1 MKLKIII
8 IGKKTHNIGYRV
20 LLVNK
25 ALALGVNNFNTFN
38 TFIDG
43 LQTVITMIEADDEKI
58 EEFKAFIHATR
69 PKDAEVESIN
79 VEEYKSSI
87 PTIERC
93 MQGFQMEQLGKSI
106 PILLEMRDNQNSM
119 LDKQDS
125 MLDKQDSMLELQ
137 NETIVT
143 IKAEEEKTRDVIS
156 NRITQ
161 DVAELRQE
169 IDHVKYTL
177 SRVVDKVGISE

>member
-8 IGKKTHNIGYRV
+8 KGKKTQNIGYRA

-25 ALALGVNNFNTFN
+25 ALTLGVNNFNTFN

-43 LQTVITMIEADDEKI
+43 LQTVITIIEVDDEKI
-58 EEFKAFIHATR
+58 EEFKAFIHTTR

-79 VEEYKSSI
+79 VEEYKNSI
-87 PTIERC
+87 PPIERF
-93 MQGFQMEQLGKSI
+93 MQAFQMEQLGKSI
-106 PILLEMRDNQNSM
+106 PILLEMRDKQGSM

-125 MLDKQDSMLELQ
+125 MVKLQ
-137 NETIVT
+137 KETIVT
-143 IKAEEEKTRDVIS
+143 IKAEAEKTRDVIS

-161 DVAELRQE
+161 DVTELRHE

-177 SRVVDKVGISE
+177 SKVVDKVGISE

>member
-8 IGKKTHNIGYRV
+8 KGKKTQNIGYRA

-25 ALALGVNNFNTFN
+25 ALTLGVNNFNTFN

-43 LQTVITMIEADDEKI
+43 LQTVITIIEVDDEKI
-58 EEFKAFIHATR
+58 EEFKAFIHTTS

-79 VEEYKSSI
+79 VEEYKNSI
-87 PTIERC
+87 PPIERF
-93 MQGFQMEQLGKSI
+93 MQAFQMEQLGKSI
-106 PILLEMRDNQNSM
+106 PILLEMRDKQGSM

-125 MLDKQDSMLELQ
+125 MVKLQ
-137 NETIVT
+137 KETIVT
-143 IKAEEEKTRDVIS
+143 IKAEAEKTRDVIS

-161 DVAELRQE
+161 DVTELRHE
-169 IDHVKYTL
+169 IDHVKTIV
-177 SRVVDKVGISE
+177 SKVVDKVGISE

>member
-8 IGKKTHNIGYRV
+8 KGKKTHNIGYRV

-58 EEFKAFIHATR
+58 EEFKAFIHTTR
-69 PKDAEVESIN
+69 PKDAEVENIN

-93 MQGFQMEQLGKSI
+93 LQALQMEQFGKSI
-106 PILLEMRDNQNSM
+106 PILLEMRD
-119 LDKQDS
+119 KQDS
-125 MLDKQDSMLELQ
+125 MVKLQ
-137 NETIVT
+137 KETIVT

-161 DVAELRQE
+161 DVAELRYE
-169 IDHVKYTL
+169 IDHVKSIL
-177 SRVVDKVGISE
+177 SKVVDKVGISE

>member
-8 IGKKTHNIGYRV
+8 KGKKTHNIGYRV

-25 ALALGVNNFNTFN
+25 ALTLGVNNFNTFN

-43 LQTVITMIEADDEKI
+43 LQTVITIIEVDDEKI
-58 EEFKAFIHATR
+58 EEFKAFIHTTR

-79 VEEYKSSI
+79 VEEYKNSI
-87 PTIERC
+87 PPIERF
-93 MQGFQMEQLGKSI
+93 MQAFQMEQLGKSI
-106 PILLEMRDNQNSM
+106 PILLEMRNKQGSM

-125 MLDKQDSMLELQ
+125 MVKLQ
-137 NETIVT
+137 EETIVT

-161 DVAELRQE
+161 DVAELRHE

-177 SRVVDKVGISE
+177 SKVVDKVGISE